1 MLKYTLIYSEQ
12 RECFAS
18 LQRESFQ
25 RFQPSKTVMLASLK
39 AQPQSSYSAPLS
51 RDIKKKSA
59 HEKCFFFLLFYFVGS
74 LCSNCVKEAESSPV
88 LPQCSTSCGLGA
100 VWRTLSCS
108 SGSDPD
114 CDPAKRPAPAQRCYL
129 RPCASWKVPEWSKV
143 RSAEAFVSTCF
154 CI

>member
-1 MLKYTLIYSEQ
+1 M
-12 RECFAS
+12 
-18 LQRESFQ
+18 
-25 RFQPSKTVMLASLK
+25 FQPSKTVMLASLK
-39 AQPQSSYSAPLS
+39 AQPQSSYSVPLS
-51 RDIKKKSA
+51 RDIKQKSA
-59 HEKCFFFLLFYFVGS
+59 HDFFFLFYFVCS
-74 LCSNCVKEAESSPV
+74 LCSKKTANCVKEAESSPV

-129 RPCASWKVPEWSKV
+129 RPCASWKVQEWSKV
-143 RSAEAFVSTCF
+143 RRAEAFVSTCF